1 MAVAASNPAGSWR
14 LSVIGLVTIAAY
26 GLAYYSYRV
35 LIDPIHAQTGW
46 SAPALGAIFR
56 GVLII
61 GGAGG
66 LVGGRLVDRVG
77 TRPAFLLAGS
87 LGAGAAAT
95 HSTSTPCWDS
105 PRCMRRG
112 VG

>member
-46 SAPALGAIFR
+46 SAPALAR
-56 GVLII
+56 SSE
-61 GGAGG
+61 A
-66 LVGGRLVDRVG
+66 
-77 TRPAFLLAGS
+77 
-87 LGAGAAAT
+87 
-95 HSTSTPCWDS
+95 C
-105 PRCMRRG
+105 
-112 VG
+112 